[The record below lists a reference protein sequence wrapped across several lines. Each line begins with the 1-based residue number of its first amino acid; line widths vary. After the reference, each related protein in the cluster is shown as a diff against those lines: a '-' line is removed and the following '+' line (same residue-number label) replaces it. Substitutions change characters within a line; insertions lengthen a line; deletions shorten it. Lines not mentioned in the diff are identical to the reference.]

1 MTNLATND
9 NVKTYTNAAEIVNYW
24 LKHVN
29 PLYFNM
35 DNVNTYR
42 AGTLG
47 LITDLMATTTEDV
60 THGVMLARRE
70 FYPNTAQYLKS
81 LYTHAASRFMDAPMA
96 TPATANILLMIQ
108 QSDILKYGTDDGDLH
123 TFVLDDTF
131 IAYVDDIPF
140 MLDYPITILSV
151 KKENGKYAHTTHYD
165 FYINNS
171 LSTDAERYLPNKV
184 MNYKSTDY
192 LIISAQMRQIRKTY
206 KSQLVTSNTIVNT
219 VTMDFTYDGNLAN
232 FEIFYTENDSSARVQ
247 LEKRMA
253 DSGVSRNP
261 FCWYTLVDD
270 TTIRITFPANVY
282 FTPKLNSTISIEIA
296 TTLGTGGNFDSYES
310 DIVSENNSSRYSYNT
325 QVPIFGTVD
334 GASSG
339 GEDLISKEDFRSEVM
354 RAYCTNYTYITTN
367 DLQMYFD
374 QLMINT
380 EDRFKF
386 TQKRDDAFIRLYGAF
401 VLMKDEASNVIPTNT
416 LDVILDPLPDAGDFD
431 IYSDAVHR
439 YIIKPGSLFTYSHG
453 EGEKYFIKR
462 VHGKVLSDDLSSY
475 DSENGH
481 WSCSKC
487 GYEYTGETPFQE
499 IINDETN
506 EYVCPE
512 CGAAKTDF
520 IEDRFIFSNP
530 YLITVSTDTFIAGY
544 FMNSVEDHY
553 SLSYTAVNDQ
563 SIVQFIAKHFKIERN
578 AIAGENFYRFS
589 VAISPSVEID
599 SSTIFE
605 ERDESIAAKHNGY
618 VESILHDGTAVYAT
632 VVYTDDPTIVGEI
645 PEDERKEVI
654 QVSSYIK
661 KTDQYFYICPSC
673 GTRITVEE
681 WNAAKEA
688 GFVDAE
694 GNPLLCSGCQDDI
707 NGASRV
713 EDMEYTYVDY
723 DYYPGYDFKF
733 EIGQS
738 ISKNDVLA
746 TAKPKDLG
754 RIRLIMDLNK
764 VMSSQA
770 KRYVPFTLEEAH
782 NDTTEYYIYAAY
794 ISTDDMIDSSHIMA
808 IDNGF
813 CLQNGE
819 DGHEYP
825 ISIPI
830 EGISMALHAFYQ
842 YREEDGLGDMSASN
856 PAHAYSSFNYVTTHT
871 FTNTYELFED
881 ESITLI
887 RSLDYVRGFLD
898 EVEKPY
904 DPPEPDPGPEPEPD
918 PPPDPN
924 HPPAEADEWPDDWE
938 HTVYLRTH
946 DHERFMTDEIEDD
959 RIPHRYLTVDKTEEQ
974 LGQGGG
980 PQNPEDPDTGEEEN
994 PNPPD
999 SGEDTGSGSDDDQYG
1014 SNFVFHLR
1022 NCPVV
1027 SANWIK
1033 DVSNENLIIQRL
1045 TQYYKEIED
1054 VIWDL
1059 ENAFSIDMKFY
1070 NTYGKSKFYKIGY
1083 NDKLQVLDSVNITM
1097 SFGAGLNFPASADVF
1112 RDNFRTY
1119 MKGQIEATDDMIGNG
1134 RDIYILNLIAGAK
1147 ANFDEIAW
1155 LEYYGINKYGYEAQK
1170 VAIMSD
1176 DEILATVKADSFVPE
1191 FLNVIMEEVTDGV
1204 RPKIDIKI
1212 LNTYMNQANS
1222 TTVMNQA
1229 TVTQ

>member
-1 MTNLATND
+1 MATND
-9 NVKTYTNAAEIVNYW
+9 NIKSYTSAADIVNYW
-24 LKHVN
+24 IKNVD
-29 PLYFNM
+29 PRYFNM

-47 LITDLMATTTEDV
+47 MITDIMATTTEDIA
-60 THGVMLARRE
+60 HGVMLARRE

-81 LYTHAASRFMDAPMA
+81 LYLHAASRYMDAPMA

-108 QSDILKYGTDDGDLH
+108 QSDILQYGTTEGDLH

-171 LSTDAERYLPNKV
+171 LATNPERYLPNKV
-184 MNYKSTDY
+184 MNYLSTDY
-192 LIISAQMRQIRKTY
+192 LIISATMRQINKTY

-232 FEIFYTENDSSARVQ
+232 FEVFYTENDNSARIQ

-253 DSGVSRNP
+253 DSGISRNP

-270 TTIRITFPANVY
+270 STIRITFPANVY
-282 FTPKLNSTISIEIA
+282 FTPKLNATVSIEIA
-296 TTLGTGGNFDSYES
+296 TTLGSGGNFDSYES
-310 DIVSENNSSRYSYNT
+310 DIVSENASTRYAYNT
-325 QVPIFGTVD
+325 QVPVFGTVD
-334 GASSG
+334 GASTG
-339 GEDLISKEDFRSEVM
+339 GEDLINKEDFRSEVM

-386 TQKRDDAFIRLYGAF
+386 TPKRDDAFIRLYGAF
-401 VLMKDEASNVIPTNT
+401 ILMKDEASNVIPTNT
-416 LDVILDPLPDAGDFD
+416 LDVILDPLEEAGDFD
-431 IYSDAVHR
+431 IYSEAVHR
-439 YIIKPGSLFTYSHG
+439 NIIKPGTLFTYSHQ
-453 EGEKYFIKR
+453 EGKGYFLER
-462 VHGKVLSDDLSSY
+462 VKGKKLSDDLSSY
-475 DSENGH
+475 DTDEGH
-481 WSCSKC
+481 WRCSKC
-487 GYEYTGETPFQE
+487 GYEYTGDTPFNE
-499 IINDETN
+499 IVADETN

-520 IEDRFIFSNP
+520 VQDRFIFANP

-544 FMNSVEDHY
+544 FMNSTSAHH

-563 SIVQFIAKHFKIERN
+563 SIVQFIARHFMLERN
-578 AIAGENFYRFS
+578 AIAGENYYRFS

-605 ERDESIAAKHNGY
+605 ARDGTVVAKHNGY
-618 VESILHDGTAVYAT
+618 VKSIEHDGTAVYAT
-632 VVYTDDPTIVGEI
+632 VIYTDDPTIVGDI
-645 PEDERKEVI
+645 PEDETEEVI
-654 QVSSYIK
+654 QVSSYVQ
-661 KTDQYFYICPSC
+661 KTDQYFYICLSC
-673 GTRITVEE
+673 GYRMTVEDWE
-681 WNAAKEA
+681 AAKEA
-688 GFVDAE
+688 GFVDE
-694 GNPLLCSGCQDDI
+694 NGEPMTCPGCTDTE
-707 NGASRV
+707 NGADLV
-713 EDMEYTYVDY
+713 ENMVYTYVDY
-723 DYYPGYDFKF
+723 DYYPGYDFNF
-733 EIGQS
+733 EVGDS

-746 TAKPKDLG
+746 NAKPKDLG
-754 RIRLIMDLNK
+754 RIRVIMDLNE

-770 KRYVPFTLEEAH
+770 KRYIPFVLEEAH
-782 NDTTEYYIYAAY
+782 NEDTEYYVYAAY
-794 ISTDDMIDSSHIMA
+794 ISTDDMIDSSHIMS
-808 IDNGF
+808 INNGF

-830 EGISMALHAFYQ
+830 EDISMSLHAFYQ
-842 YREEDGLGDMSASN
+842 YREEDDLGDMAASN
-856 PAHAYSSFNYVTTHT
+856 PAHAYSSFNYVTSHT

-881 ESITLI
+881 DSITLI
-887 RSLDYVRGFLD
+887 RSLDHVRGFLD
-898 EVEKPY
+898 EVEKEDSPI
-904 DPPEPDPGPEPEPD
+904 PDPDPDPKPEPEPD
-918 PPPDPN
+918 PN
-924 HPPAEADEWPDDWE
+924 HPPGEADEWPDDYIN
-938 HTVYLRTH
+938 TVYLRTY
-946 DHERFMTDEIEDD
+946 DHNRFMTEEIEDD
-959 RIPHRYLTVDKTEEQ
+959 RIPHRYLTVDKTDEQMGTGTNPGGDEEP
-974 LGQGGG
+974 GTGTD
-980 PQNPEDPDTGEEEN
+980 PEEPDT
-994 PNPPD
+994 P
-999 SGEDTGSGSDDDQYG
+999 GSGSGTGEYG
-1014 SNFVFHLR
+1014 ENFVFHLR

-1027 SANWIK
+1027 SAAWIK
-1033 DVSNENLIIQRL
+1033 TSSNESLLIDKL
-1045 TQYYKEIED
+1045 SGYYTEIEE

-1083 NDKLQVLDSVNITM
+1083 NDQLQVLDSVNISM
-1097 SFGAGLNFPASADVF
+1097 AFGAGLNFPASSDVF

-1119 MKGQIEATDDMIGNG
+1119 MKSQIEATDDMIGNG

-1147 ANFDEIAW
+1147 TNFDEIAW

-1170 VAIMSD
+1170 LTIMSD

-1204 RPKIDIKI
+1204 RPKISIRI
-1212 LNTYMNQANS
+1212 LNSYMSSS

-1229 TVTQ
+1229 TNTN